1 MNEFRPHDSAN
12 FADCLAHHARQT
24 PEALAYRFLRDGNED
39 ELLLDY
45 AGLEQR
51 ARAVAAELQQ
61 GCAQGS
67 RVLLLLAPGFDY
79 IAAFFGCLKA
89 GMVAVPAYP
98 PSTSKIL
105 DRLDAIIRDCQP
117 AAALTSREHLD
128 AVHQRLQQA
137 APGARLLAAE
147 DIAAE
152 RASAWQAVAV
162 AREDLAFLQYTSG
175 STGDP
180 KGVMISHAN
189 LLHNSATIQRHF
201 DNRRDSHVVSWLP
214 PYHDMGLI
222 GGILQSAF
230 VGCATTLL
238 SPIHFLQRPVRWLRA
253 ISRYRATASGGPN
266 FAFELCVRKI
276 KDSEL
281 EGIDLSSWEVAFNG
295 AENVRAATVTAF
307 EERFAAL
314 GFRRSASFPC
324 YGLAEGTLLATSA
337 GARRGARLRE
347 FDARLLE
354 DNLAAPLAPS
364 SAAHLGRALVSSGHG
379 LPGEEPCILD
389 PLSDDRLPQ
398 GRVGEIC
405 IRGASVAAGY
415 WNRPQAS
422 AEVFRPDED
431 GKPLFRTGD
440 LGFLLDGELYVTGRC
455 KDLIV
460 LNGVNHHPG
469 DLEASVC
476 REQAC
481 FRPDGSAAFAIELDD
496 GEQVVVAQEMER
508 RALRELDLAEVL
520 AGIRASL
527 WHNHRL
533 SQPLIVL
540 LQGGS
545 LPRTSSGKVKRQECR
560 RVLGALLRN
569 LLADS
574 GPEGGETETIAR
586 NRVIAV
592 EVAGR
597 LLETSEELQDSASL
611 C

>member
-1 MNEFRPHDSAN
+1 MNDFRPHDSAN
-12 FADCLAHHARQT
+12 FADCLAHHALHT
-24 PEALAYRFLRDGNED
+24 PDALAYRFLLDGNDNEA
-39 ELLLDY
+39 LLDY

-51 ARAVAAELQQ
+51 ARAVAASLQQ
-61 GCAQGS
+61 DCAQGS

-79 IAAFFGCLKA
+79 IASFFGCLKA

-117 AAALTSREHLD
+117 AAAITSGEHLE
-128 AVHQRLQQA
+128 AVCQRLQHA

-147 DIAAE
+147 AITPDG
-152 RASAWQAVAV
+152 ASDWRPVTV

-238 SPIHFLQRPVRWLRA
+238 TPIHFLQRPVRWLRA
-253 ISRYRATASGGPN
+253 VSRYQATASGGPN

-295 AENVRAATVTAF
+295 AENVRAATLEAF
-307 EERFAAL
+307 EQRFAAL

-324 YGLAEGTLLATSA
+324 YGLAEGTLLATSS
-337 GARRGARLRE
+337 GARRGAVVRD

-354 DNLAAPLAPS
+354 DNLAAPVAPS
-364 SAAHLGRALVSSGHG
+364 AASQIGRALVSSGHG

-389 PLSDDRLPQ
+389 PLSDDLLPQ

-405 IRGASVAAGY
+405 IRGASVAGGY
-415 WNRPQAS
+415 WGRPEAS
-422 AEVFRPDED
+422 AEVFGRDD
-431 GKPLFRTGD
+431 HGRPLFRSGD
-440 LGFLLDGELYVTGRC
+440 LGFILDGELYVTGRC
-455 KDLIV
+455 KDLII

-469 DLEASVC
+469 DIEASVC
-476 REQAC
+476 REQSC

-496 GEQVVVAQEMER
+496 GERVVVAQEMER
-508 RALRELDLAEVL
+508 RALRELDLGEVL

-527 WHNHRL
+527 WQQHRL

-569 LLADS
+569 LLA
-574 GPEGGETETIAR
+574 EGGGEAGEGETIAR
-586 NRVIAV
+586 SRVIAV
-592 EVAGR
+592 ESAGKLLDVAA
-597 LLETSEELQDSASL
+597 EAESAAS
-611 C
+611 

>member
-1 MNEFRPHDSAN
+1 MNDFRPHDSAN

-24 PEALAYRFLRDGNED
+24 PDALAYRFLRDGNED

-45 AGLEQR
+45 AGLERR
-51 ARAVAAELQQ
+51 ACAVAAELQ
-61 GCAQGS
+61 GNCAQGS

-79 IAAFFGCLKA
+79 IASFFGCLKA

-117 AAALTSREHLD
+117 AAAITSGDHLE
-128 AVHQRLQQA
+128 AVRQRLQQA
-137 APGARLLAAE
+137 APQARLLAAE
-147 DIAAE
+147 AVVAGSGGD
-152 RASAWQAVAV
+152 WQPVTV
-162 AREDLAFLQYTSG
+162 ARGDLAFLQYTSG

-238 SPIHFLQRPVRWLRA
+238 TPIHFLQRPVRWLRA
-253 ISRYRATASGGPN
+253 VSRYQATASGGPN

-295 AENVRAATVTAF
+295 AENVRAATLEAF
-307 EERFAAL
+307 QQRFAAL
-314 GFRRSASFPC
+314 GFRHSASFPC
-324 YGLAEGTLLATSA
+324 YGLAEGTLLATSS
-337 GARRGARLRE
+337 GALRGATVRD

-354 DNLAAPLAPS
+354 DNLAA
-364 SAAHLGRALVSSGHG
+364 AAESGVASQAGRALVSSGRG

-389 PLSDDRLPQ
+389 PLSDDLLPQ

-405 IRGASVAAGY
+405 IRGASVAGGY
-415 WNRPQAS
+415 WGRPEAS
-422 AEVFRPDED
+422 AQVF
-431 GKPLFRTGD
+431 GKDQAGRPLFRTGD
-440 LGFLLDGELYVTGRC
+440 LGFILDGELYVTGRC
-455 KDLIV
+455 KDLIIH
-460 LNGVNHHPG
+460 NGVNHHPG

-481 FRPDGSAAFAIELDD
+481 FRPDGSAAFALELGD
-496 GEQVVVAQEMER
+496 GEQVVIAQEMER
-508 RALRELDLAEVL
+508 RALRDLDLTTVL

-560 RVLGALLRN
+560 RVLGALLRT
-569 LLADS
+569 LLADGAGETS
-574 GPEGGETETIAR
+574 ETETIAR

-592 EVAGR
+592 ESAGK
-597 LLETSEELQDSASL
+597 LLDLAAEAESVVV
-611 C
+611 